1 MENGPGASM
10 AVLDREDMRQLWGG
24 KGEEGRER
32 RRREGG
38 IAGGRGAP

>member
-24 KGEEGRER
+24 KGEEGN
-32 RRREGG
+32 EGEG
-38 IAGGRGAP
+38 KEG